1 MGWIYLIKNK
11 VNGKC
16 YVGQT
21 RQKKVESRWAYH
33 RNAHVTNTS
42 YLANAIRAHGWESF
56 ETAVICE
63 IPNEELDDREI
74 LEIRER
80 NTLAPNGYNLDGG
93 GGVNK
98 LVHLDTR
105 EKMRQSQLGR
115 KHPEEVKLKIG
126 SSQIGE
132 LNHMYGKVFTEE
144 HRNKLRQAARK
155 SGYDHS
161 KMAEDDKPNKKEVNQ
176 YTTGWDFLKT
186 HESISKAA
194 EEMGV
199 DRTTIGNCCRG
210 KSKTSCG
217 FIWKYKDPEIYVI
230 NQYTLDGI
238 FIKSFENIK
247 NAAEM
252 TESSQ
257 SSVGGCCNG
266 RTHTSNGF
274 IWKRELK
281 TAEVL

>member
-1 MGWIYLIKNK
+1 MGWIYLIRNK

-21 RQKKVESRWAYH
+21 RQKKVETRWAYH
-33 RNAHVTNTS
+33 RNAHISNNGYFS
-42 YLANAIRAHGWESF
+42 NSIRKHGWDSF
-56 ETAVICE
+56 EPSVICE
-63 IPNEELDDREI
+63 IPNEELDAREI
-74 LEIRER
+74 FEISER

-98 LVHLDTR
+98 VVHPDTR
-105 EKMRQSQLGR
+105 ESMRQSQLGR
-115 KHPEEVKLKIG
+115 KHPEEVKVKIG

-144 HRNKLRQAARK
+144 HRNKLRQTARK

-161 KMAEDDKPNKKEVNQ
+161 KMAEEDKPNKVEVNQ
-176 YTTGWDFLKT
+176 YTIEGDFLKT
-186 HESISKAA
+186 HESITKAA

-199 DRTTIGNCCRG
+199 NRTTIGNCCRG

-217 FIWKYKDPEIYVI
+217 FIWKYKYLEIYVI
-230 NQYTLDGI
+230 NQYTLDGT

-247 NAAEM
+247 KAAEM
-252 TESSQ
+252 TGSSQ
-257 SSVGGCCNG
+257 PDVRFCCNG

-274 IWKRELK
+274 IWKREVK
-281 TAEVL
+281 N

>member
-1 MGWIYLIKNK
+1 MGVIYLLRNK
-11 VNGKC
+11 QNGKC

-21 RQKKVESRWAYH
+21 RQKVAKRWAYH
-33 RNAHVTNTS
+33 KNSPKCNKA

-56 ETAVICE
+56 EPSVICE

-80 NTLAPNGYNLDGG
+80 NTLAPHGYNLDGG
-93 GGVNK
+93 GGTNK
-98 LVHLDTR
+98 SVHPDTR
-105 EKMRQSQLGR
+105 EKMRKSQLGR
-115 KHPEEVKLKIG
+115 KHSEEVKVKIG
-126 SSQIGE
+126 SSQVGD

-144 HRNKLRQAARK
+144 HRNKLRKSARK

-161 KMAEDDKPNKKEVNQ
+161 KMAEEDKPNKKEVNQ
-176 YTTGWDFLKT
+176 YTIEGEFIKT

-199 DRTTIGNCCRG
+199 DRTTIGNCCLG

-217 FIWKYKDPEIYVI
+217 FIWKYKDAEIYVI

-247 NAAEM
+247 KAAEM
-252 TESSQ
+252 TESRQ
-257 SSVGGCCNG
+257 SSVGQCCNG
-266 RTHTSNGF
+266 RTHTANGF
-274 IWKRELK
+274 VWKRELK

>member
-1 MGWIYLIKNK
+1 MGWIYLIMNK

-21 RQKKVESRWAYH
+21 RQKKVETRWAYH
-33 RNAHVTNTS
+33 RNSHISNNGYFS
-42 YLANAIRAHGWESF
+42 NSIRKYGWDSF
-56 ETAVICE
+56 EPSVICE
-63 IPNEELDDREI
+63 IPNEELDAREI
-74 LEIRER
+74 LEISER

-98 LVHLDTR
+98 VVHPDTR
-105 EKMRQSQLGR
+105 ESMRQSQLGR
-115 KHPEEVKLKIG
+115 KHPEEVKVKIG
-126 SSQIGE
+126 SAQIGE

-144 HRNKLRQAARK
+144 HRVKLRESARK

-161 KMAEDDKPNKKEVNQ
+161 KMAEEDKPNKVEVNQ
-176 YTTGWDFLKT
+176 YTLEGDFLKT
-186 HESISKAA
+186 HESITKAA

-230 NQYTLDGI
+230 NQYTLDGT
-238 FIKSFENIK
+238 FIKTFENIK
-247 NAAEM
+247 KAAEM
-252 TESSQ
+252 TGSSQ

-274 IWKRELK
+274 VWKREVK
-281 TAEVL
+281 S

>member
-1 MGWIYLIKNK
+1 MGWIYLIRNK

-21 RQKKVESRWAYH
+21 RQKKVETRWAYH
-33 RNAHVTNTS
+33 RNSHISNNG
-42 YLANAIRAHGWESF
+42 YLANSIRKYGWDSF
-56 ETAVICE
+56 EPSIICE
-63 IPNEELDDREI
+63 IPNEELDAREI
-74 LEIRER
+74 LEIHER

-98 LVHLDTR
+98 VVHPDTR
-105 EKMRQSQLGR
+105 EIMRQSQLGR
-115 KHPEEVKLKIG
+115 KHPEEVKVKIG
-126 SSQIGE
+126 SAQIGE

-161 KMAEDDKPNKKEVNQ
+161 KMAEEDKPNKVEVNQ
-176 YTTGWDFLKT
+176 YTIEGEFLKT

-217 FIWKYKDPEIYVI
+217 FIWKYKDLKIYVI
-230 NQYTLDGI
+230 NQYTLDGT
-238 FIKSFENIK
+238 FIKTFENIK
-247 NAAEM
+247 YAAEM
-252 TESSQ
+252 TGSSQ

-274 IWKRELK
+274 VWKREVK
-281 TAEVL
+281 S

>member
-1 MGWIYLIKNK
+1 MGWIYLIRNK

-21 RQKKVESRWAYH
+21 RQKKVETRWAYH
-33 RNAHVTNTS
+33 RNAHISNNGYFS
-42 YLANAIRAHGWESF
+42 NSIRKHGWDSF
-56 ETAVICE
+56 EPSVICE
-63 IPNEELDDREI
+63 IPNEELDAREI
-74 LEIRER
+74 FEISER

-98 LVHLDTR
+98 VVHPDTR
-105 EKMRQSQLGR
+105 ESMRQSQLGR
-115 KHPEEVKLKIG
+115 KHPEEVKVKIG

-132 LNHMYGKVFTEE
+132 LNHMYGKVFTED
-144 HRNKLRQAARK
+144 HRNKLRQTARK

-161 KMAEDDKPNKKEVNQ
+161 KMAEEDKPNKVEVNQ
-176 YTTGWDFLKT
+176 YTIEGDFLKT
-186 HESISKAA
+186 HESITKAA

-199 DRTTIGNCCRG
+199 NRTTIGNCCRG

-217 FIWKYKDPEIYVI
+217 FIWKYKYLEIYVI
-230 NQYTLDGI
+230 NQYTLDGT

-247 NAAEM
+247 KAAEM
-252 TESSQ
+252 TGSSQ
-257 SSVGGCCNG
+257 PGVGFCCNG

-274 IWKRELK
+274 IWKREVK
-281 TAEVL
+281 N